1 MVGGGS
7 FLPQTTQPWTSTTQQ
22 PMTTERWTT
31 FPSTTTTTSIPM
43 LTRNCFVPPLTPLQ
57 GSLKYS
63 SVYPTI

>member
-1 MVGGGS
+1 MGGGGN

-22 PMTTERWTT
+22 PWTT
-31 FPSTTTTTSIPM
+31 QPWTTLPSTTTTSIPQ
-43 LTRNCFVPPLTPLQ
+43 LTRNCLVPPLTPLQ